1 MSLWDNFITIERSRM
16 DLHDIKPSDLKPSHP
31 RILITLEGGLIQDV
45 SSSHPDIEVIV
56 LDLDTDS
63 NDPDEMQHSPID
75 GSDCIIT
82 RITPTLNPKL
92 IDRFEGL

>member
-1 MSLWDNFITIERSRM
+1 MLYDAFITIERSRM
-16 DLHDIKPSDLKPSHP
+16 DIHEVSKEALAGSHP
-31 RILITLEGGLIQDV
+31 RLLITIEGGVIQDV
-45 SSSHPDIEVIV
+45 SSSHPDVEVIV
-56 LDLDTDS
+56 VDFDTDS
-63 NDPDEMQHSPID
+63 NDPDEMQRSPID